1 MGVKE
6 RKQRE
11 KQARTDQIQAAAKE
25 IFLQKGYAATTM
37 EDIASRVELSV
48 ATIYSYFKNKGELY
62 ASLNLITLKFLEE
75 QIEMVYRDETLG
87 VEGKIIGFKDAMY
100 KTFLYEPLI
109 LKNILHLQVVN
120 AFAEISDDLIEKI
133 NDMTR
138 RTLRM
143 MAAVLQQGAS
153 QGIFCGGHVMADTDI
168 LWSTFTG
175 LLLWEESK
183 KRINPAR
190 DYFKTTLDRAFDL
203 LLLGLQK
210 KCNPEK

>member
-11 KQARTDQIQAAAKE
+11 KQARTELIQTAAKE
-25 IFLQKGYAATTM
+25 IFLQKGYTATTM

-62 ASLNLITLKFLEE
+62 ASLNLITLKFLVE
-75 QIEMVYRDETLG
+75 QIELVFNNKNLG
-87 VEGKIIGFKDAMY
+87 VEEKIIGFKDAMY

-120 AFAEISDDLIEKI
+120 AFAEISDELIENI

-138 RTLRM
+138 RTLKM
-143 MAAVLQQGAS
+143 MAAVLQQGVS
-153 QGIFCGGHVMADTDI
+153 QGIFREGYVIADTDI

-210 KCNPEK
+210 KPQS

>member
-11 KQARTDQIQAAAKE
+11 KQARTDLIQAAAKK

-37 EDIASRVELSV
+37 EDIASSVELSV

-62 ASLNLITLKFLEE
+62 ASLNLITLKYLAD
-75 QIEMVYRDETLG
+75 QIELVFNNKDLG
-87 VEGKIIGFKDAMY
+87 VEEKIIGFKDAMY

-109 LKNILHLQVVN
+109 LKNVLHLQVVN
-120 AFAEISDDLIEKI
+120 AFAEISDELIEKI
-133 NDMTR
+133 NDLTR
-138 RTLRM
+138 RVLKM
-143 MAAVLQQGAS
+143 MAAVLQQGVL
-153 QGIFCGGHVMADTDI
+153 QGIFRKGHIMADTDI

-183 KRINPAR
+183 KRINPEK

-210 KCNPEK
+210 KQQS